1 YWNNIITKSGKTGC
15 GMRVRPKHRVSS
27 YFFLSKNSKKKPQLS
42 FYVSLFL
49 HQQDD
54 AKITILSSLVL
65 QNKKTIS

>member
-1 YWNNIITKSGKTGC
+1 
-15 GMRVRPKHRVSS
+15 MRVRPKHRVSS